1 VILLCATS
9 VFSGLLTLNHIGHKE
24 HGGCAERGIRPSPE
38 PGSCVWE
45 GYRGLTGDW
54 LMRGRFP
61 TVYPTGPSEEGSA
74 ESEPSFLFFLAQLL
88 ASEQFSQSKSLFITR
103 VKL

>member
-1 VILLCATS
+1 VGVILLCATS
-9 VFSGLLTLNHIGHKE
+9 VFSGSPTLNHIGHKE
-24 HGGCAERGIRPSPE
+24 HRGCTERRIWPSPE

-45 GYRGLTGDW
+45 GYREIIGDW

-74 ESEPSFLFFLAQLL
+74 ESEPSFC
-88 ASEQFSQSKSLFITR
+88 SSSLTCSPVSSSTIKVT
-103 VKL
+103 